1 MIGEYI
7 KSGPHITKAINLLLL
22 VSLASI
28 YLQKNGVQT
37 FGILLSLVCLCGY
50 LPQLKAG
57 SKFFQ
62 SRDHTIGIAIFII
75 FPSLSIATILLD
87 PASNLSDFD
96 SPSRSLLALFI
107 FLWGSRFGM
116 SHHHYV
122 FGLYLG
128 TFLAA
133 TVAIYE
139 TTIKDVS
146 VAALY
151 FGSQS
156 FGNMAL
162 AMGIFSIFNKN
173 SNSQILSSIY
183 LRTFIFFCGI
193 TASVLSE
200 TRSGWIAIPVVL
212 VIWYFYELKTF
223 STNSKRKVL
232 IGIGLAAVT
241 ITLSFGETIASRLL
255 SIKNEV
261 LCSFSDTDNCTLGSA
276 GIRLELYSGGWSAIS
291 RSPLGHGYDTR
302 VVIQDLITSSKIR
315 DVGEFNNFHNE
326 WIQLA
331 VIHGAIGAIASLI
344 FLSLIMRFAVKFIS
358 EKSSG
363 HRYDSGFSLMAWIA
377 CLSVFGMTQINLD
390 RASTASFF
398 YFSLAI
404 LLSFGF
410 SSRLTCNR
418 IEKS

>member
-7 KSGPHITKAINLLLL
+7 KSGSHISKAINLLLL
-22 VSLASI
+22 ASLASI

-50 LPQLKAG
+50 LSQLTAG

-62 SRDHTIGIAIFII
+62 SRDHTRGIAIFII
-75 FPSLSIATILLD
+75 FPLLSIATIFLD
-87 PASNLSDFD
+87 PASSLSDFD

-107 FLWGSRFGM
+107 FLWGSRFGL
-116 SHHHYV
+116 SRHHYA

-128 TFLAA
+128 TLLAA

-139 TTIKDVS
+139 TTTKDVYG
-146 VAALY
+146 VDLY

-156 FGNMAL
+156 FGSMAL
-162 AMGIFSIFNKN
+162 AMGIFSLFNKN
-173 SNSQILSSIY
+173 SNSKILSSIY

-193 TASVLSE
+193 TASILSQS
-200 TRSGWIAIPVVL
+200 RAGWIVIPIILVL
-212 VIWYFYELKTF
+212 WYFYELRTL
-223 STNSKRKVL
+223 SANSKRKVF
-232 IGIGLAAVT
+232 IGIGLVALT

-255 SIKNEV
+255 PIKNEV
-261 LCSFSDTDNCTLGSA
+261 LCSFSDTDKCNLGSA

-291 RSPLGHGYDTR
+291 QSPLGHGYDTR
-302 VVIQDLITSSKIR
+302 VVIQDLITSNKIR

-326 WIQLA
+326 WIQLT
-331 VIHGAIGAIASLI
+331 VIHGATGAIASLI
-344 FLSLIMRFAVKFIS
+344 FFSLIMKFAVTFIND
-358 EKSSG
+358 KSSG
-363 HRYDSGFSLMAWIA
+363 HRYDSGFTLIAWIA
-377 CLSVFGMTQINLD
+377 CLSVFGITQINLD

-410 SSRLTCNR
+410 SSRLSCNR